1 MSGIERDQLRVKT
14 TGEVFTPT
22 PLVNEILDHLPEEL
36 FADPSETF
44 IDPCCGDGQFLSEV
58 LIRKLKRLAT
68 DTITPAE
75 FETALSTI
83 YGVDLMID
91 NVDLCRDRL
100 LCGQEHLRHIV
111 EKNIQCRDA
120 LTFGFNFESMGPA
133 RRKTEQKLKVKQ
145 QKLLTIKELNRQK
158 EAREKKLFG
167 TTLA

>member
-1 MSGIERDQLRVKT
+1 MSGIERDRLRVKT

-22 PLVNEILDHLPEEL
+22 PLVNEILDHLPDGL
-36 FADPSETF
+36 FSDLNETF

-58 LIRKLKRLAT
+58 LIRKLEKLET
-68 DTITPAE
+68 DTITLAE

-91 NVDLCRDRL
+91 NVELCRDRL

-120 LTFGFNFESMGPA
+120 LTFGFNFEPMGPA
-133 RRKTEQKLKVKQ
+133 RRKTEQKIKAKQ
-145 QKLLTIKELNRQK
+145 QKQLTIKEQNRQK

>member
-1 MSGIERDQLRVKT
+1 MSGIERDRLRVKT

-22 PLVNEILDHLPEEL
+22 PLVNEILDHLPDEL
-36 FADPSETF
+36 FSNLNETF

-58 LIRKLKRLAT
+58 LIRKLEKLAT
-68 DTITPAE
+68 DTITTSE

-91 NVDLCRDRL
+91 NVELCRDRL
-100 LCGQEHLRHIV
+100 LCGQEHLRYIV

-120 LTFGFNFESMGPA
+120 LTFGFNFEPMGPA
-133 RRKTEQKLKVKQ
+133 RRNTEQKIKAKQ
-145 QKLLTIKELNRQK
+145 QKQLRIKEQNRQK

-167 TTLA
+167 TTLV